1 MGHTVFITREEE
13 ESQELSAA
21 LRKEGI
27 ELLATSMIKIEAVEF
42 SHPIAQT
49 DWIFFSSKNGVR
61 QFFSQKPEIHSQRF
75 AAVGQGTAD
84 ELSAYATPAFIGK
97 HIDTRITA
105 EDFKTEVKNG
115 SVLFPQSEQSRKT
128 IQRVFGKNQV
138 HELICY
144 RTVPNGREVGAA
156 DVVIFT
162 SPSNVE
168 AYFSK
173 NKLFHFQKIIAF
185 GHSTEESLKNHGV
198 QEILIPESLT
208 TESLMDTIK
217 TALRS

>member
-13 ESQELSAA
+13 ECQELSAA

-27 ELLATSMIKIEAVEF
+27 ELLTSSMIKIEDVAF
-42 SHPIAQT
+42 PQPIPKT
-49 DWIFFSSKNGVR
+49 NWIFFSSRNGVR
-61 QFFSQKPEIHSQRF
+61 HFFSQKPEIHSQRF

-84 ELSAYATPAFIGK
+84 ELSAYETPAFIGK

-105 EDFKTEVKNG
+105 EDFKAEVKG
-115 SVLFPQSEQSRKT
+115 DSVLFPQSEQSRKT
-128 IQRVFGKNQV
+128 IQRVFDKSQV

-144 RTVPNGREVGAA
+144 RSVPNARKVGAA
-156 DVVIFT
+156 DVIIFT

-173 NKLFHFQKIIAF
+173 NQTFHFQKIIAF
-185 GHSTEESLKNHGV
+185 GYSTEESLKNHGV

-208 TESLMDTIK
+208 AESLVNTIK
-217 TALRS
+217 NALRS